1 MIRFTDATIL
11 ALTKLRARKI
21 RTGITV
27 GISGIL
33 FGLLVLVVVIAQGVF
48 ESVERFDDEGL
59 NGRYVTTITKS
70 GHDVFNIWDEQDD
83 PTVLARIEVAHAAL
97 VAKKQTAAKKYSIE
111 YNPKIED
118 PSPIIIDK
126 ATSKKQ
132 IDEKLF
138 DSPVVLQVNEEM
150 IKERFVPFAVNDYT
164 KTYKSAAVLGNAN
177 TLSPEDGTVEYMK
190 DGKEKLVLLTERQ
203 RQQEQYATDAKNLT
217 LLPQTL
223 AEPFVTNKLYNPE
236 SGELPVII
244 PYGDAEQLLGLNPLE
259 KTAQNDT
266 KLERIRTIRDRIG
279 EVTVSFCYRNA
290 ASRALVGRAI
300 AAKDEIAE
308 NKNNTSYKKPALIYA
323 VPDATS
329 CGAVAIESDTRTAAE
344 KKEASNQLQYEKE
357 SGQYEGD
364 PEQYKIILRGVGVSA
379 DAAGSGGM
387 SSIADITLGLLSS
400 SLGYGTWNIPQGLLE
415 KAPQSARPPSIF
427 NTSSAS
433 LSGGMVGYESYFVE
447 FSDKQ
452 EARALLSK
460 TGFFGAGGGSF
471 GEVYAMPYGSGSLVM
486 DELRT
491 QFEKILFW
499 VVLIV
504 SVIAAI
510 ILSGMIGRTIADGR
524 KETAVFR
531 AIGARRGDIA
541 RIYVTYT
548 LLLVLR
554 IMIFTLILGLSIA
567 LIADAVVS
575 RDATLGAQL
584 AFAAVDESKEF
595 HIIGLRSWY
604 LYAILGVIV
613 IIGLLS
619 MIIPLLRN
627 VRRSPINDMRDDS

>member
-33 FGLLVLVVVIAQGVF
+33 FGLLVVVVVIAQGVF
-48 ESVERFDDEGL
+48 ESVERFDNEGL

-70 GHDVFNIWDEQDD
+70 GNILFNIWDEQND
-83 PTVLARIEVAHAAL
+83 PVVLARIEATHTAL
-97 VAKKQTAAKKYSIE
+97 VAKKQVAAKKYSIE
-111 YNPKIED
+111 YNPKLED
-118 PSPIIIDK
+118 PSPIVIDK

-138 DSPVVLQVNEEM
+138 DSPAVLQVSEEM
-150 IKERFVPFAVNDYT
+150 TKEKFTPFAVNDYV
-164 KTYKSAAVLGNAN
+164 KPYKSATVLGYAN
-177 TLSPEDGTVEYMK
+177 TLSPENGTVEYMK
-190 DGKEKLVLLTERQ
+190 DGKEKLVLLTQRQ
-203 RQQEQYATDAKNLT
+203 RQQQQYATDAKNLT

-223 AEPFVTNKLYNPE
+223 AEPFVTNKLYDPA

-244 PYGDAEQLLGLNPLE
+244 PYGDAEKLLGLKPLE
-259 KTAQNDT
+259 KTADNDV

-279 EVTVSFCYRNA
+279 EVTASFCYRNA
-290 ASRALVGRAI
+290 ASQALVGRAI
-300 AAKDEIAE
+300 ATRDEIAD
-308 NKNNTSYKKPALIYA
+308 NKNNTSYKKPTLIYA
-323 VPDATS
+323 VPDAES
-329 CGAVAIESDTRTAAE
+329 CGAVTIQSDTRNAAE

-357 SGQYEGD
+357 IGQYEGD
-364 PEQYKIILRGVGVSA
+364 PEQYKIVLRGVGVSA
-379 DAAGSGGM
+379 DAPGRSGM

-415 KAPQSARPPSIF
+415 KTPQSVRPASVF
-427 NTSSAS
+427 SADSTS
-433 LSGGMVGYESYFVE
+433 LFGGMVGYESYYVE
-447 FSDKQ
+447 FGDKQ
-452 EARALLSK
+452 EARTLLAK
-460 TGFFGAGGGSF
+460 TGFFGASGGSF

-499 VVLIV
+499 VVLVV

-541 RIYVTYT
+541 RIYITYT
-548 LLLVLR
+548 LLLVFR
-554 IMIFTLILGLSIA
+554 IIIFTLVLGLSIA
-567 LIADAVVS
+567 LVADIVVS

-604 LYAILGVIV
+604 LYAIIGVIV
-613 IIGLLS
+613 VIGLLS